1 MGEKKKQAY
10 NINVQNPVVAFK
22 QFQDTNHNVVDV
34 AESRG
39 FELLG
44 VVQTAGPVDS
54 NIATLCVTLIC
65 IKVRLYTTTSNV
77 SSSLLQQN
85 KTKHIITTAE
95 KRPHETIPTK
105 NPPPPHPYW
114 GEEGHQISAFKFT
127 SKQYKGI
134 FCVQLDR
141 SLQRCT
147 L

>member
-1 MGEKKKQAY
+1 M
-10 NINVQNPVVAFK
+10 AFK

-105 NPPPPHPYW
+105 NPPPPTPI
-114 GEEGHQISAFKFT
+114 GGRRVTKSVL
-127 SKQYKGI
+127 S
-134 FCVQLDR
+134 
-141 SLQRCT
+141 SLQVNNRRVYSAYSLTAACSDAPFKSQVERHKNCSR
-147 L
+147 